1 MTKKTLLLLLIVL
14 LAPKAVTAQEIY
26 AVLSSDKTTLT
37 FYYDTKKDS
46 RSGTVY
52 DNENAEFDGFTYP
65 QWYASRETVTT
76 AVFHES
82 MKAARPKDIGSWFHH
97 FEKLKNIQH
106 LDYLDTSE
114 VENHGMVCMFSH
126 CSSLTSLDLSNFD
139 TSKVTMIGT
148 GPAPT
153 FPMLVSEQVSGDCG

>member
-1 MTKKTLLLLLIVL
+1 MIKKTLLLLLIVL

-26 AVLSSDKTTLT
+26 AVLSSDEKTLT

-52 DNENAEFDGFTYP
+52 DFEYVEFDGLTYP

-76 AVFHES
+76 VVFHES
-82 MKAARPKDIGSWFHH
+82 MKAVRPKDTGSWFHY
-97 FEKLKNIQH
+97 FEKLKSIQH

-114 VENHGMVCMFSH
+114 VEDMTAMFCR

-139 TSKVTMIGT
+139 TSKVIYMYAMFYKCTNLTSLDLSASAFTSM
-148 GPAPT
+148 
-153 FPMLVSEQVSGDCG
+153 

>member
-14 LAPKAVTAQEIY
+14 LAPKAVTAQEIC

-76 AVFHES
+76 VVFHES
-82 MKAARPKDIGSWFHH
+82 MKAARPYDTWSWFHH
-97 FEKLKNIQH
+97 FEKLKTIQH

-114 VENHGMVCMFSH
+114 VE
-126 CSSLTSLDLSNFD
+126 
-139 TSKVTMIGT
+139 
-148 GPAPT
+148 
-153 FPMLVSEQVSGDCG
+153 